1 MSVVIRADWGI
12 GKQEFYE
19 RRESGYGYR
28 WCSDIND
35 AMKFETLG
43 DAITFIELTW
53 NGITTK
59 IVAHIELLDAET
71 EEVLHGFGNK
81 VQSATAG
88 EGGDTGIIANE

>member
-19 RRESGYGYR
+19 RQENGYGYR
-28 WCSDIND
+28 WCNDISD
-35 AMKFETLG
+35 AMKFDTLG

-71 EEVLHGFGNK
+71 QEVLHGYGNEIL
-81 VQSATAG
+81 STTAG
-88 EGGDTGIIANE
+88 EGGDTGIIENE